1 MGSKGAALAARL
13 GSAHEH
19 KSGKPQT
26 EYKVAAAFNSLNTLQ
41 FHLKASL
48 FEGKRSHML
57 ALLLGI
63 LLAFG
68 AMWLSAIR
76 HLSPPMTPRPSEVRL
91 WGPFCVWS

>member
-1 MGSKGAALAARL
+1 M

-57 ALLLGI
+57 ALILVI
-63 LLAFG
+63 LLACGVIGLAPSQLLLRQLKALGHDPG
-68 AMWLSAIR
+68 AFFWSWWR
-76 HLSPPMTPRPSEVRL
+76 HGNWVEP
-91 WGPFCVWS
+91 